1 MSKKENIKY
10 AKLPIISKAKIS
22 KEERKNEKNY
32 KLITTILIF
41 IIIILVLFCG
51 YSMAKAVDQIL
62 INGKGE
68 IAEPILVVENNPSI
82 DITAL
87 NNYGTYTFK
96 VKNFNEQNKVTETDL
111 KYYIEILS
119 NVDDSITIELYQ
131 GDNKIKLNN
140 NKTDYIQISKE
151 EKQEVE
157 YKIVIKY
164 DKEKSNNIYDI
175 MEKIQVKVHTE
186 QVKA

>member
-10 AKLPIISKAKIS
+10 ANLPIVNKSKIA
-22 KEERKNEKNY
+22 KEEIKNEKNF

-41 IIIILVLFCG
+41 IIVILVLFCG

-68 IAEPILVVENNPSI
+68 IAEPILIIENNPSI

-96 VKNFNEQNKVTETDL
+96 IKNFNQQNKVTETDL
-111 KYYIEILS
+111 KYYRF
-119 NVDDSITIELYQ
+119 
-131 GDNKIKLNN
+131 
-140 NKTDYIQISKE
+140 
-151 EKQEVE
+151 
-157 YKIVIKY
+157 
-164 DKEKSNNIYDI
+164 
-175 MEKIQVKVHTE
+175 
-186 QVKA
+186 

>member
-10 AKLPIISKAKIS
+10 ANLPIVNKSKIA
-22 KEERKNEKNY
+22 KEEIKNEKNF

-41 IIIILVLFCG
+41 IIVILVLFCG

-68 IAEPILVVENNPSI
+68 IAEPILIIENNPSI

-96 VKNFNEQNKVTETDL
+96 IKNFNQQNKVTETDL

-119 NVDDSITIELYQ
+119 NVDESIIIELYQ
-131 GDNKIKLNN
+131 EKDKINLIN
-140 NKTDYIQISKE
+140 NKTDYIHISKE
-151 EKQEVE
+151 EKQEIE
-157 YKIVIKY
+157 YKIIIRY

>member
-10 AKLPIISKAKIS
+10 ANLPIVNKSKIA
-22 KEERKNEKNY
+22 KEEIKNEKNL

-41 IIIILVLFCG
+41 IIVILVLFCG

-68 IAEPILVVENNPSI
+68 IAEPILIIENNPSI

-96 VKNFNEQNKVTETDL
+96 IKNFNQQNKVTETDL

-119 NVDDSITIELYQ
+119 NVDESIIIELYQ
-131 GDNKIKLNN
+131 EKDKINLIN
-140 NKTDYIQISKE
+140 NKTDYIHISKE
-151 EKQEVE
+151 EKQEIE
-157 YKIVIKY
+157 YKIIIRY

>member
-10 AKLPIISKAKIS
+10 ANLPIVNKSKIA
-22 KEERKNEKNY
+22 KEEIKNEKNF

-41 IIIILVLFCG
+41 IIVILVLFCG

-68 IAEPILVVENNPSI
+68 IAEPILIIENNPSI

-96 VKNFNEQNKVTETDL
+96 IKNFNQQNKVTETDL

-119 NVDDSITIELYQ
+119 NVDESIIIELYQ
-131 GDNKIKLNN
+131 EKNKINLIN
-140 NKTDYIQISKE
+140 NKTDYIHISKE
-151 EKQEVE
+151 EKQEIE
-157 YKIVIKY
+157 YKIIIKY